1 MTPLAWAA
9 VAVVI
14 FIIVALAVRQLQSRE
29 SEQSR
34 SPLAAATQL
43 FAPAEPLRMRS
54 QFDVETDEDLAVIC
68 DVYRDQRKAERARQ
82 ALERL
87 APLVPTSSKK

>member
-1 MTPLAWAA
+1 MTLLAWAGLA
-9 VAVVI
+9 FVI
-14 FIIVALAVRQLQSRE
+14 LIIAGLTVRQLQSKE
-29 SEQSR
+29 SDQAR